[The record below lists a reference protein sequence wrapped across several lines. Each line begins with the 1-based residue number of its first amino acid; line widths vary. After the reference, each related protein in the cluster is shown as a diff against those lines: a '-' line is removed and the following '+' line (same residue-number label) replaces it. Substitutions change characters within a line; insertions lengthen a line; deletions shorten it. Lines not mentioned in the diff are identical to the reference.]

1 MKTIP
6 WACLAIT
13 AMSVPL
19 TAQIDPQIAHVAQGH
34 GWSTVI
40 RAMNICN
47 ENAQFWIDFYG
58 ENGQPLGVVL
68 EGRRTQPK
76 TRRNSLRASPRGD
89 SEIHHGQH
97 RQRAHSGIRRGHRQ

>member
-47 ENAQFWIDFYG
+47 ENAQF
-58 ENGQPLGVVL
+58 
-68 EGRRTQPK
+68 
-76 TRRNSLRASPRGD
+76 
-89 SEIHHGQH
+89 
-97 RQRAHSGIRRGHRQ
+97 